1 MDLAT
6 ARMPK
11 LAAQRKLVFHSFSQ
25 IAPIRAVSG
34 SADLSFDA
42 GPPDDGWRDVMGRVS
57 SLG

>member
-11 LAAQRKLVFHSFSQ
+11 LAAQRKLVFHTSSQ
-25 IAPIRAVSG
+25 IAPIRAAFWR
-34 SADLSFDA
+34 ADLSFET
-42 GPPDDGWRDVMGRVS
+42 GPRDGWRDVMGGVS